1 MYYHKYSDWRVIGMI
16 IGAVAM
22 LVGAAWKMKWED
34 TSEKKDVPKVE
45 SLEKVKQRIR
55 EKERQAKQKGIDPA
69 DIKPTESNQTG
80 VKTLND

>member
-1 MYYHKYSDWRVIGMI
+1 MI
-16 IGAVAM
+16 IAAVVAI
-22 LVGAAWKMKWED
+22 VGAAWKMKWED

-55 EKERQAKQKGIDPA
+55 EKERQAKLKGIDPA
-69 DIKPTESNQTG
+69 DIKPTEPNNTG